1 LQPYKFQ
8 LVPVVHKVEGD
19 RIVGERVLAGPE
31 GQPVVV
37 YGIEGLKQWA
47 DEFPALLA
55 GMVETAAANG
65 T

>member
-1 LQPYKFQ
+1 
-8 LVPVVHKVEGD
+8 
-19 RIVGERVLAGPE
+19 VGERVLAGPE